1 MQFDEQFLKK
11 LEYLYV
17 VAKKVFVGR
26 MRAERRSRKTGAG
39 VEFADHRN
47 YAAGDDLRYLD
58 WSAYGRLDKLLLRM
72 FEEEEDLHIYLLIDA
87 SASMR
92 SNGKLDYAERLCA
105 ALAYIGLAKLDRVSI
120 VPFGGERGGSSKGP
134 AKTDRLPAARGKAQI
149 FKVFDFLSELAP
161 EGRTELSR
169 ALESFVHSTKRRGL
183 AVVISDFY
191 DPAGYEDGL
200 NLLRYHRFEPT
211 VLQVWS
217 EAEARPSARGDLEL
231 VDVETGDSR
240 EVTVSERQLA
250 AFAKAHAEYCAALE
264 SFCNG
269 RGIAYYRADVAVP
282 FEELVLRLFRQ
293 GGFLS

>member
-1 MQFDEQFLKK
+1 MKFDEQFLKK

-26 MRAERRSRKTGAG
+26 IRAERRSRKTGSG

-58 WSAYGRLDKLLLRM
+58 WSVYGRLDKLLLRM
-72 FEEEEDLHIYLLIDA
+72 FEEEEDLHIYILIDA

-92 SNGKLDYAERLCA
+92 ANGKLDYAERICA

-120 VPFGGERGGSSKGP
+120 VPFGGGAGGE
-134 AKTDRLPAARGKAQI
+134 RLPPARGKAQI
-149 FKVFDFLSELAP
+149 FKVFQFLSALDAAGP
-161 EGRTELSR
+161 TELSR
-169 ALESFVHSTKRRGL
+169 ALESFVHQNKRRGL
-183 AVVISDFY
+183 CIVISDFY
-191 DPAGYEDGL
+191 DPAGYEEGL

-217 EAEARPSARGDLEL
+217 QAEARPSLRGDLQL
-231 VDVETGDSR
+231 VDVESGETR
-240 EVTVSERQLA
+240 EVTVTERQLA
-250 AFAKAHAEYCAALE
+250 AFARAHAEYCARLE
-264 SFCNG
+264 SFCAA
-269 RGIAYYRADVAVP
+269 RALPYYRADVAVP
-282 FEELVLRLFRQ
+282 FEDLVLRMFRE

>member
-26 MRAERRSRKTGAG
+26 MRAERRSRKTGSG

-120 VPFGGERGGSSKGP
+120 VPFGGGRSGE
-134 AKTDRLPAARGKAQI
+134 RLPPSRGKAQI
-149 FKVFDFLSELAP
+149 FKVFQFLTALEP

-217 EAEARPSARGDLEL
+217 AAEARPVLRGDLEL
-231 VDVETGDSR
+231 VDVESGETR
-240 EVTVSERQLA
+240 EVTVTERQLA
-250 AFAKAHAEYCAALE
+250 AFARAHAEYCGKLE
-264 SFCNG
+264 SFCAG
-269 RGIAYYRADVAVP
+269 RAVPYYRADVSVP
-282 FEELVLRLFRQ
+282 FEELVLRMFRE